1 MIVVLHVHY
10 AEMLAH
16 FLLCTITVVI
26 LVLLPVSSL
35 ELLQFRTT
43 PFSAARDVKLPVN
56 VRVELMQVE
65 SLLWLSVRDTLV
77 TLSAG
82 ISVEPECT
90 DTLIEPVHTE
100 LAQEIA
106 APSLL
111 QV

>member
-1 MIVVLHVHY
+1 MVVV
-10 AEMLAH
+10 AVGSPE
-16 FLLCTITVVI
+16 V
-26 LVLLPVSSL
+26 
-35 ELLQFRTT
+35 LQFRTA

-56 VRVELMQVE
+56 VRVELMQVAL
-65 SLLWLSVRDTLV
+65 LLWVSVRDTLV

-82 ISVEPECT
+82 VSVEPECT

-106 APSLL
+106 TPSLL